1 MRSEKELKSL
11 QEKLKMFTT
20 MMLVDRV
27 KDEYSMVE
35 NIALTNFEH
44 NEHTN
49 KDYPEFMVDVDSNIS
64 VLAQTNIKQTIRE
77 HIESFFP
84 EVFTILNANIKFRR
98 SVKNGEID
106 ERLINVYPK
115 KSPPTSLGMF

>member
-1 MRSEKELKSL
+1 MRSEEKLKSL
-11 QEKLKMFTT
+11 QNKLKMFTT

-49 KDYPEFMVDVDSNIS
+49 KDYPEFTVDVSDYIS

-77 HIESFFP
+77 HIQSFFP
-84 EVFTILNANIKFRR
+84 DVFTVLNANIRFNR
-98 SVKNGEID
+98 VKNEEIK

>member
-1 MRSEKELKSL
+1 MKSKEDLKKL
-11 QEKLKMFTT
+11 QEKLKMFTI

-44 NEHTN
+44 NKHTN
-49 KDYPEFMVDVDSNIS
+49 KDYPEFTVDVNNYLS

-77 HIESFFP
+77 HIQSFFP
-84 EVFTILNANIKFRR
+84 DVFTVLNANIRFNR
-98 SVKNGEID
+98 V
-106 ERLINVYPK
+106 
-115 KSPPTSLGMF
+115 